1 MSMLV
6 QVKQLLFVGGR
17 QCSTDAAVVTSRIIA
32 PVITM
37 LTSVTI
43 VNKWHIG
50 IKKPALY
57 EHRVIPR
64 HSMTLIVYS
73 SLLYVKYIIFIDCQ
87 YIIFQ
92 LVMETLME
100 CVSKCSMIM
109 P

>member
-43 VNKWHIG
+43 VNKWHLG
-50 IKKPALY
+50 IKSQLFMNAVL
-57 EHRVIPR
+57 
-64 HSMTLIVYS
+64 
-73 SLLYVKYIIFIDCQ
+73 SLD
-87 YIIFQ
+87 
-92 LVMETLME
+92 MR
-100 CVSKCSMIM
+100 
-109 P
+109 

>member
-43 VNKWHIG
+43 INKWHIG
-50 IKKPALY
+50 IKKPTVY
-57 EHRVIPR
+57 ERRIIPR
-64 HSMTLIVYS
+64 HAMTLIIHL
-73 SLLYVKYIIFIDCQ
+73 SLLYLKYIIFIDC
-87 YIIFQ
+87 
-92 LVMETLME
+92 
-100 CVSKCSMIM
+100 
-109 P
+109 